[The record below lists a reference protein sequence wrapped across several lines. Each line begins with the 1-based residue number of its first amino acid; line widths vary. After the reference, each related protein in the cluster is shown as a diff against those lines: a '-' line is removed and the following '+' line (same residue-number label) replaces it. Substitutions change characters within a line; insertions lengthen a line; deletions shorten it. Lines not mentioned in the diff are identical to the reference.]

1 MAQASEGA
9 KVVSAN
15 RLDTGEVVWLGEG
28 DLWVERVAAATLLR
42 GSAAEAALARAKTA
56 VADGVVVDP
65 YLVDVDEAGGGP
77 LRPRERIRARG
88 PSVRPDL
95 GVQADSD
102 PLYSGGP

>member
-15 RLDTGEVVWLGEG
+15 RLDTGEVVWLGDD
-28 DLWVERVAAATLLR
+28 DLWVERVAVAALLR
-42 GSAAEAALARAKTA
+42 GPAAEAALARTKMA
-56 VADGVVVDP
+56 VAAGVVVDP

-77 LRPRERIRARG
+77 LRPREQIRARG

-95 GVQADSD
+95 GVQAGSD
-102 PLYSGGP
+102 PRYTGGP